1 MDETI
6 AYLKK
11 ALGNHYQPEEVRSLI
26 HLIME
31 KVCNLKPYQLIFDK
45 DKDLSDA
52 EKSQIRSIVQRLCN
66 QEPIQYILGSTVFY
80 GCEYRVTPAVLIPRP
95 ETEELVEQI
104 LLEEKA
110 DGLRVLDIGTGS
122 GCIAISLAKY
132 LNRASVWAL
141 DISEESLAIAEENA
155 RNNAVQVC
163 FIQGDL
169 RKEIPSLP
177 DKLDI
182 IVSNPPYIRLMEKQA
197 MSQNVLGYEPHQALF
212 VPDDDP
218 LLFYRIIANL
228 GQRLL
233 KKGGRL
239 FLEINAALGKQTLDL
254 LSDRN
259 YQNCSLKKD
268 LSGKDRIVK
277 ATR

>member
-1 MDETI
+1 
-6 AYLKK
+6 
-11 ALGNHYQPEEVRSLI
+11 
-26 HLIME
+26 
-31 KVCNLKPYQLIFDK
+31 
-45 DKDLSDA
+45 
-52 EKSQIRSIVQRLCN
+52 
-66 QEPIQYILGSTVFY
+66 
-80 GCEYRVTPAVLIPRP
+80 
-95 ETEELVEQI
+95 
-104 LLEEKA
+104 
-110 DGLRVLDIGTGS
+110 
-122 GCIAISLAKY
+122 
-132 LNRASVWAL
+132 
-141 DISEESLAIAEENA
+141 
-155 RNNAVQVC
+155 
-163 FIQGDL
+163 
-169 RKEIPSLP
+169 
-177 DKLDI
+177 
-182 IVSNPPYIRLMEKQA
+182 MEKQA